1 MKRVLFISG
10 SVGLGHVGRDLEIVG
25 TLRKLRPKVEV
36 SWMAESPA
44 SYMLQKA
51 GEKLLPETSLLYK
64 ANEVLEE
71 SAKEYQSNLVQWA
84 MSVRKGWAK
93 NCEVYSKV
101 FESYKFDLLIGDET
115 YDILIAMVNGPS
127 FKRLPFVVIYDI
139 LGLDASTWNPVD
151 HIAAYLTNRL
161 WVKFLK
167 SNRNR
172 RCLTAT
178 FWASTVVHGSVWRRS
193 CDSYGQSGGF
203 PESLYDPNQ

>member
-115 YDILIAMVNGPS
+115 
-127 FKRLPFVVIYDI
+127 
-139 LGLDASTWNPVD
+139 
-151 HIAAYLTNRL
+151 
-161 WVKFLK
+161 
-167 SNRNR
+167 
-172 RCLTAT
+172 
-178 FWASTVVHGSVWRRS
+178 
-193 CDSYGQSGGF
+193 
-203 PESLYDPNQ
+203 